1 MCVRTWGKKVRPRWV
16 NKKFTKRKK
25 RRKKEKKEKRK
36 MRGEREKISEK

>member
-1 MCVRTWGKKVRPRWV
+1 MCVRTWGKVRPRWV